1 MYEKPVVIVNEDL
14 AEGVFA
20 ASGSTAEPTQN
31 NSNSI
36 SISNNTTTAD
46 WGNGTGQMTCTVEV
60 PENSDTNLTFV
71 VEFSAPIDSIWG
83 MGGVWVLSSDKQTAT
98 CQVWSCKGS
107 QSFTY
112 QGNTSVTVK
121 SVTRVQ

>member
-31 NSNSI
+31 NSISFGNSTI
-36 SISNNTTTAD
+36 TAD
-46 WGNGTGQMTCTVEV
+46 WGNGTGQMTCTVDV

-71 VEFSAPIDSIWG
+71 VEFSAPIDGVWG
-83 MGGVWVLSSDKQTAT
+83 MNGNWVISNDKQSAT
-98 CQVWSCKGS
+98 CLVYSCKGS

>member
-20 ASGSTAEPTQN
+20 ASGSSAEPTQN
-31 NSNSI
+31 NSI

-46 WGNGTGQMTCTVEV
+46 WGNGTGQMTCTVDV
-60 PENSDTNLTFV
+60 PENSDTNLIFE
-71 VEFSAPIDSIWG
+71 VEFSAPIDSVWG
-83 MGGVWVLSSDKQTAT
+83 MGGNWVLSNDNQTAT
-98 CQVWSCKGS
+98 CLVWSCKGS
-107 QSFTY
+107 QSITY